1 MGREV
6 RVERVDQEELKSKY
20 KFQNTLKEIFKE
32 LIKVFF

>member
-6 RVERVDQEELKSKY
+6 RMERVDQEELKSKY
-20 KFQNTLKEIFKE
+20 NQNTLKEIFKE

>member
-6 RVERVDQEELKSKY
+6 RVDQKELKSKY
-20 KFQNTLKEIFKE
+20 NQNTLNEIFKE